1 MEGQVTLSLKECTDL
16 VIENN
21 NLKRLVSQYQRRI
34 ENDVN
39 EEIYSSKIN
48 ALSSIEEVKKWLDA
62 NNEKLLE
69 KFTSNYSWN
78 WRNISDKNFNVNTE
92 QEVKEIAV
100 KNIKKQLDYQLQDLL
115 EKESEKENA

>member
-1 MEGQVTLSLKECTDL
+1 MEGQVTLSLKEYTDL

-34 ENDVN
+34 ENEV
-39 EEIYSSKIN
+39 EEQIYSSRIN
-48 ALSSIEEVKKWLDA
+48 ALSSIEEVKQWLDA
-62 NNEKLLE
+62 DDKKLLE

-78 WRNISDKNFNVNTE
+78 WQTISDRNFNVNTA

-100 KNIKKQLDYQLQDLL
+100 VIIKKQLDCQLQDLL
-115 EKESEKENA
+115 EKEKENENL